1 MRLAIVGMGK
11 MGRAVAQ
18 VAEARGIEVV
28 AKLGSADCAGGA
40 GLTLDALARPDAVI
54 EFTRPEA
61 AVANLLRLLD
71 LGLPIVTGTTGWDA
85 QRREVEARVA
95 DRGGS
100 LLAAANFSIG
110 LQLYL
115 RGAEALAAAARGLAS
130 FDAALVETHHTA
142 KRDAPSG
149 TALVIQ
155 QHVHRSDPGRDVPI
169 TSLRVGSVPG
179 THRLLYD
186 GPAETIDLVHTVR
199 DRAVFAEGAVHA
211 AQWLVGRKGVFTF
224 ADALFGTEST

>member
-11 MGRAVAQ
+11 MGRACATF
-18 VAEARGIEVV
+18 AEGRGHTLTAR
-28 AKLGSADCAGGA
+28 LGNAECAGGA
-40 GLTLDALARPDAVI
+40 GLTAESLGRPDVVV
-54 EFTRPEA
+54 EFTRPEGV
-61 AVANLLRLLD
+61 VANLLRLVD
-71 LGLPIVTGTTGWDA
+71 LGLPVVTGTTGWDA
-85 QRREVEARVA
+85 RRAEVEARVA
-95 DRGGS
+95 ERGGT
-100 LLAAANFSIG
+100 LLAGANFSIG

-115 RGAEALAAAARGLAS
+115 RATEALAAAARGLTT

-149 TALVIQ
+149 TALLIQ
-155 QHVHRSDPGRDVPI
+155 THAQANDPDRPFPI

-199 DRAVFAEGAVHA
+199 DRTVFAEGAIHA
-211 AQWLVGRKGVFTF
+211 AEWLVGRKGVFTF
-224 ADALFGTEST
+224 ADSLFTTE

>member
-11 MGRAVAQ
+11 MGRACVR
-18 VAEARGIEVV
+18 VAEERGHEVTARF
-28 AKLGSADCAGGA
+28 GSAECAGGA
-40 GLTLDALARPDAVI
+40 GLTLDALGRPDAVI

-61 AVANLLRLLD
+61 AVANLLKLLD

-85 QRREVEARVA
+85 DRARVEARVA
-95 DRGGS
+95 ERGGA

-115 RGAEALAAAARGLAS
+115 RGAEALAAAARGVAS
-130 FDAALVETHHTA
+130 FDAALFETHHTA

-155 QHVHRSDPGRDVPI
+155 SHVHRSDPGRTVPI
-169 TSLRVGSVPG
+169 TSLRVGSIPG

-199 DRAVFAEGAVHA
+199 DRAVFAEGAIHA

-224 ADALFGTEST
+224 ADSLFDEKHQ